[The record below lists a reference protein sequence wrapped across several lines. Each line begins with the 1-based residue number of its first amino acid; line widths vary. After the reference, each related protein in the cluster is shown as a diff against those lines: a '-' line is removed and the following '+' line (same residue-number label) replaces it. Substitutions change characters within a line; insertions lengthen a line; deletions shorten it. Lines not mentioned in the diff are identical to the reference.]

1 MGTSNSICRRR
12 FVKLAVLGAAS
23 AALAA
28 SCTPTKAPTQAPPAQ
43 AKATEPPK
51 AAPGG
56 KLEIFS
62 WWTSGGE
69 VEALEGLYKIYR
81 AKYPGVEIVN
91 AAIAGGTSSGGDMKA
106 VLQTR
111 MMGGDPPDSFQVHL
125 GGELFD
131 PYVVNGQM
139 EPLDGLY
146 AQEGWDKVFPK
157 SLIDIASYKGK
168 PYSVPVNIHRA
179 NVLWYNT
186 KVLADIGANPP
197 TTWDEFFAVGETLKK
212 KNLPALA
219 VAENAPGFWAH
230 VTETC
235 IIAALGP
242 EKWTGLFNGSTK
254 WDDPGVLQG
263 LKISLKALD
272 YANPDY
278 LSVGWGDV
286 NDLMVGQKV
295 AMMIMGDWTPGVLW
309 SKGFKDFGWAPA
321 PGNAGIYQML
331 SDSFGLPKGAKN
343 RENTLNWLRICGS
356 KEGQDAFNPAKGS
369 IPARTDA
376 DQSKYTDY
384 HKSAMKDWASNKIV
398 PSLVHGA
405 AAKLSFM
412 TDYMN
417 IINQMAAKKKTVEET
432 VAALVKAAA
441 DAKFGA

>member
-1 MGTSNSICRRR
+1 MKSISRRQ
-12 FVKLAVLGAAS
+12 FLKT
-23 AALAA
+23 AALGTASTVLLAA
-28 SCTPTKAPTQAPPAQ
+28 CAPAAKPAAVEPTKAPAAQ
-43 AKATEPPK
+43 SSSGG
-51 AAPGG
+51 GG

-69 VEALEGLYKIYR
+69 IEALNSLYAIFK
-81 AKYPGVEIVN
+81 KQNPNVEIIN
-91 AAIAGGTSSGGDMKA
+91 SAIAGGTSSGGDMKA

-139 EPLDGLY
+139 EDLTAFF
-146 AQEGWDKVFPK
+146 AQEGYDKVFPK
-157 SLIDIASYKGK
+157 SLIEIASYQGK

-186 KVLADIGANPP
+186 EMFKAIAANPP
-197 TTWDEFFAVGETLKK
+197 TTWDEFFKVAELLKAK
-212 KNLPALA
+212 SIPALA

-230 VTETC
+230 DTET
-235 IIAALGP
+235 ILIATLGP
-242 EKWTGLFNGSTK
+242 AAYRGLFNGKTK
-254 WDDPGVLQG
+254 WDDPKVADALT
-263 LKISLKALD
+263 ISQKALT

-286 NDLMVGQKV
+286 NDLLINGKV

-309 SKGFKDFGWAPA
+309 SKGFKSFGWAPA
-321 PGNAGIYQML
+321 PGNVGVYDML

-343 RENTLNWLRICGS
+343 RDNTLAWLKVCGS
-356 KEGQDAFNPAKGS
+356 KEGQDAFNPLKGS

-376 DQSKYTDY
+376 DVSKYTDY
-384 HKSAMKDWASNKIV
+384 HKDAMKDWAKDEIV
-398 PSLVHGA
+398 PSIVHGA

-417 IINQMAAKKKTVEET
+417 IINQMAAGKKSVAET
-432 VAALVKAAA
+432 QAALVKAAEA
-441 DAKFGA
+441 AKFGA